1 MYNSL
6 IGLYNYRTDIF
17 DDITLYEKINKTQTI
32 DRILSYAGEFE
43 LLYANPDF
51 LKYQIKLWFDT
62 NLYRFKTLADTM
74 FYTYNPIENYD
85 RTEEVSR
92 ETSRNSNGSISGS
105 STGTGTNEQQ
115 IAGFDNNKY
124 VNSEYVE
131 NGEKTNSNSSSDS
144 KEIENEHYELRNHGN
159 IGVTTTQQM
168 IDEERKIANFNIYD
182 YIAVEFANEFC
193 IQIY

>member
-17 DDITLYEKINKTQTI
+17 DDITLYEKIDKTQTI
-32 DRILSYAGEFE
+32 NRILSYAGEFE
-43 LLYANPDF
+43 LLHANPDF
-51 LKYQIKLWFDT
+51 LKYQINLWFTT
-62 NLYRFKTLADTM
+62 NMYRFKTLAETM
-74 FYTYNPIENYD
+74 FFVYNPIENYA

-92 ETSRNSNGSISGS
+92 ETSRNSNGTISGN
-105 STGTGTNEQQ
+105 STGTGTNEKQ

-131 NGEKTNSNSSSDS
+131 NGEKTNSNSASNS
-144 KEIENEHYELRNHGN
+144 EETENEHYELRNHGN

-168 IDEERKIANFNIYD
+168 IEQERKIANFNIYD